1 MSDFTVGFLAN
12 LGSSIPWLVKHSVK
26 RQRLRGTTKFGNHKT
41 KSQSFWLPIR
51 KFRTCISNEI
61 QNGIGSLSP
70 LENLIFSPK
79 SNEREETGF

>member
-1 MSDFTVGFLAN
+1 MVSKMMAMSSQDTRGF
-12 LGSSIPWLVKHSVK
+12 HE
-26 RQRLRGTTKFGNHKT
+26 TTAASGHDEVGNHKT
-41 KSQSFWLPIR
+41 KVTKFWLPIR

-79 SNEREETGF
+79 SNEKGGNWILEVSAC